1 MTLEARARSGE
12 EVWQRQCRNSGFQA
26 PATSP
31 GASPTHRLLS
41 PSAALV
47 DAPYFVIDKHSN
59 DCSASVHTMGAV
71 FSKEEPPCLSSSLY
85 LSSSLLIHY
94 IYYFTA
100 RM

>member
-1 MTLEARARSGE
+1 MERRFGRGSAGT
-12 EVWQRQCRNSGFQA
+12 QA
-26 PATSP
+26 SRLPPHHQA
-31 GASPTHRLLS
+31 ASPTHRLLS